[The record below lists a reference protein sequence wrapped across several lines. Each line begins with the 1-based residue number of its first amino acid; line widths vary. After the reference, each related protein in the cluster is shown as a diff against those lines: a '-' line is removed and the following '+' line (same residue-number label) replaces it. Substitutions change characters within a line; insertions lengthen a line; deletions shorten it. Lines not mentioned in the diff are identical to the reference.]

1 MPLETLRWAA
11 LAAVIPLLLAYADT
25 PFRTFGQK
33 FLSQRSAERLVLF
46 SIELNLLLLW
56 ALTKLLLMRDAS
68 LVQPG
73 FEGALTVAGV
83 VLAWTAT
90 AFAIWAR
97 VALGRWFSGTF
108 GVKPG
113 HALITTGPY
122 GIVRHPMYTGF
133 VVLGVGLA
141 LAWNSAVTLG
151 FTLLYVLPFWMHTMI
166 EEQMF
171 GVHFGEAYAA
181 YKARVPRLVPGMNP
195 KL

>member
-11 LAAVIPLLLAYADT
+11 LAAVIPLLVAYADT

-33 FLSQRSAERLVLF
+33 FLSQRGAERLVLF

-56 ALTKLLLMRDAS
+56 ALTKLLLMRDAA
-68 LVQPG
+68 LVSSGP
-73 FEGALTVAGV
+73 ERAVAAVGV
-83 VLAWTAT
+83 VLAWAGS

-108 GVKPG
+108 GVKQG
-113 HALITTGPY
+113 HALVTTGPY
-122 GIVRHPMYTGF
+122 GIVRHPMYSGC

-171 GVHFGEAYAA
+171 GAHFGEAWAQ
-181 YKARVPRLVPGMNP
+181 YKARVPRLVPGMSP
-195 KL
+195 KV